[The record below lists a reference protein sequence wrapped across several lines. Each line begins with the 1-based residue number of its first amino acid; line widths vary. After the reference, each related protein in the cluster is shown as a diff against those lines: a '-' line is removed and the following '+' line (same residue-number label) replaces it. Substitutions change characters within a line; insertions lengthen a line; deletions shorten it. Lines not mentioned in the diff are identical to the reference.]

1 LGLPDNHAMHLMIPY
16 AASHAEG
23 CVATLPALKLPH
35 LQKLLQHLSAQA
47 PDEGDEFSLSPPHE
61 RALAR
66 ALGLP
71 TTEGQIPWAAR
82 QAAQQTDLAELGGA
96 WAFITLCNWQAHMKE
111 VTLRQMPMQ
120 NLSAAESDTLLA
132 AMQPFFV
139 EDGITLY
146 PFESGCWLARSE
158 VFAALPT
165 ASPDRVQGR
174 DLTPWMPKGGQA
186 GKLMRLLSEMQ
197 MLLYTHP
204 VNDARVTRGALPVNA
219 FWLHGTGV
227 LPALPSNKTNPTV
240 IGTLR
245 DAALREGWSEWA
257 AAWQALDAQHGK
269 TLLDAHRQGQAV
281 ELTLCGERCAQTWR
295 SQRRGLLQKL
305 QGVFGSYPLQN
316 RLEKL

>member
-1 LGLPDNHAMHLMIPY
+1 MHLMIPY

-23 CVATLPALKLPH
+23 CVATLPTLKLPH
-35 LQKLLQHLSAQA
+35 LQKLLQHLRAQA

-61 RALAR
+61 RALAQ

-82 QAAQQTDLAELGGA
+82 QAAQQADLAHLGGA
-96 WAFITLCNWQAHMKE
+96 WAFVSLCNWQAHMKE

-120 NLSAAESDTLLA
+120 DLSAAESDTLLA
-132 AMQPFFV
+132 AMQPFFA

-146 PFESGCWLARSE
+146 PFEVGCWLAHSDL
-158 VFAALPT
+158 FAQLPT
-165 ASPDRVQGR
+165 ASPDRVHGS

-204 VNDARVTRGALPVNA
+204 VNDRRVARGALPVNA

-227 LPALPSNKTNPTV
+227 FPATPNLTPEKSMPTV
-240 IGTLR
+240 VDTLR
-245 DAALREGWSEWA
+245 DAALREDWPEWA
-257 AAWQALDAQHGK
+257 TAWQTLDAQHGK
-269 TLLDAHRQGQAV
+269 ALLDAHRQGQAV
-281 ELTLCGERCAQTWR
+281 ELTLCGERRAQTWR
-295 SQRRGLLQKL
+295 SEPLGLLQKFK
-305 QGVFGSYPLQN
+305 GVFGTYPLHN
-316 RLEKL
+316 MLEQL